1 MKITVAI
8 PAYHFNDRLMAC
20 INAIRN
26 QRVIQADSIKVY
38 DVNMS
43 AELVS
48 QVEQERCEVLA
59 KFKYADFKETYL
71 IAGIIDDNTDTDIL
85 ILIDPSCEI
94 TRSAISEYFRLFL
107 KFSDLAL
114 VYGRQMPDSNNNSL
128 ITRFWYSYFYPLV
141 QRDEPL
147 WHISRIFC
155 SYKMMALKLPL
166 LKPNYYH
173 PQCDYNRLGDM
184 FLAAN
189 IMHNG
194 LRIMYN
200 PLALATTTRKI
211 TLADVYETARD
222 LQYFVQDNEWMRPIW
237 NLRSNEVT
245 LFAKQLFNYLHTYS
259 SHPLTWFKGTLAY
272 AYIIAGLYVG
282 RHNYEVD
289 HNRALRQGKIKDN
302 LTSKPLEKETTQ
314 SQATKHQ

>member
-1 MKITVAI
+1 
-8 PAYHFNDRLMAC
+8 
-20 INAIRN
+20 
-26 QRVIQADSIKVY
+26 
-38 DVNMS
+38 
-43 AELVS
+43 
-48 QVEQERCEVLA
+48 
-59 KFKYADFKETYL
+59 
-71 IAGIIDDNTDTDIL
+71 
-85 ILIDPSCEI
+85 
-94 TRSAISEYFRLFL
+94 
-107 KFSDLAL
+107 
-114 VYGRQMPDSNNNSL
+114 
-128 ITRFWYSYFYPLV
+128 
-141 QRDEPL
+141 
-147 WHISRIFC
+147 
-155 SYKMMALKLPL
+155 
-166 LKPNYYH
+166 
-173 PQCDYNRLGDM
+173 M

-272 AYIIAGLYVG
+272 ANIIAGLYVG